1 VHYNDGRICGAMKA
15 TVLVEPNE
23 VFRFAVAVGVAPLVA
38 VLARRLR
45 LSSARWPFFTM
56 YSAVATSYLMTVLGS
71 LFAPEVFNILEH
83 ASSAVGAVAFAF
95 AAHALRRDIAKTR
108 GDAT

>member
-1 VHYNDGRICGAMKA
+1 MKA

-23 VFRFAVAVGVAPLVA
+23 IFRFGVAVALTPLIA

-45 LSSARWPFFTM
+45 LSSARWWFFVM
-56 YSAVATSYLMTVLGS
+56 YSAIATSYLMTIIGS
-71 LFAPEVFNILEH
+71 VVAPDVFNLLEH
-83 ASSAVGAVAFAF
+83 ASSAVGAIAFAL
-95 AAHALRRDIAKTR
+95 AARAFRMDVARTR